1 MTAAPLFQRVALLG
15 LGLIGS
21 SLAHAMRRHGLAG
34 PIAGHARS
42 RRTRDKALELG
53 FIDSVHA
60 TPGECVE
67 RADLVVVCVPI
78 GAYAE
83 IGAAISAHLA
93 RGCIV
98 SDVGSVKQA
107 VIRDLGP
114 VLPEGVHFV

>member
-1 MTAAPLFQRVALLG
+1 MSAAPLFQRVALLG

-34 PIAGHARS
+34 HIAGHARS
-42 RRTRDKALELG
+42 QRTRDKARELG
-53 FIDSVHA
+53 FVDSIYD
-60 TPGECVE
+60 TPGECVQG
-67 RADLVVVCVPI
+67 ADLVVVCVPI

-83 IGAAISAHLA
+83 VGAAFSAHLA

-107 VIRDLGP
+107 
-114 VLPEGVHFV
+114 